1 MVVANPNL
9 IKEIKTHSKQNF
21 NIDACFNCGT
31 CTAIC
36 PLSTEEYQFPRAMI
50 RYGVVG
56 QKQKLLSEKRL
67 WMCSA
72 CNDCSESCP
81 RNATPGE
88 YMNAVRKWAITQYDV
103 SRISRLLFRNKWNFK
118 IASVLV
124 AFFFGAL
131 FLAVSDFN
139 INFDA
144 RPIAIFDFFP
154 YEFIHYFSIG
164 VFAIVG
170 LIAGLSLLNQG
181 IKIFKAENDNIRQG
195 ITDARQNKEALTVF
209 HLIFSPILMIKEAFS
224 VLIFEVFGQK
234 RQYECLTEKKTSTL
248 SKINS
253 KWMYHV
259 FTIWGFIGLFLATV
273 LDMFLKPNHNEIP
286 QLGNVL
292 FGIRLL
298 GIISGTFFVIGVSA
312 FILMRLFKVN
322 KYYSNSTF
330 EDYFILVTL
339 WIIGVSGVLLT
350 ATLYW
355 NFIPAPFAYAFFIIH
370 ITAFF
375 ELMVFAPF
383 TKFAHVWYRTFA
395 FWIYYGVEKRKSKVA
410 S

>member
-1 MVVANPNL
+1 MVVVNPNL
-9 IKEIKTHSKQNF
+9 IKDIKKHSKQEF
-21 NIDACFNCGT
+21 NVDACFNCGT
-31 CTAIC
+31 CTAVC

-50 RYGVVG
+50 RYGMVG
-56 QKQKLLSEKRL
+56 QKKKLISEKRL

-72 CNDCSESCP
+72 CNDCSDSCP

-88 YMNAVRKWAITQYDV
+88 YMNAVRKWAISQYDV
-103 SRISRLLFRNKWNFK
+103 SGISRFLFRNKWNFK

-139 INFDA
+139 IDFDK

-154 YEFIHYFSIG
+154 YEFIHNFSLALFVI
-164 VFAIVG
+164 IG
-170 LIAGLSLLNQG
+170 LIVGLSLLNQA
-181 IKIFKAENDNIRQG
+181 INIFKAENEDIRQG
-195 ITDARQNKEALTVF
+195 LIDARHNKEALTVF
-209 HLIFSPILMIKEAFS
+209 HLLFSPILMIKEAIS
-224 VLIFEVFGQK
+224 VGIFEVFGQK
-234 RQYECLTEKKTSTL
+234 RQYECLTETKTSFKQ
-248 SKINS
+248 KINS

-259 FTIWGFIGLFLATV
+259 FTIWGFIGLLGATV

-286 QLGNVL
+286 QIDNAL
-292 FGIRLL
+292 FAIRLL
-298 GIISGTFFVIGVSA
+298 GIISGIFFITGVTA
-312 FILMRLFKVN
+312 FILMRLLKVN

-330 EDYFILVTL
+330 EDYFILITL
-339 WIIGVSGVLLT
+339 WVIGVTGVLLT

-355 NFIPAPFAYAFFIIH
+355 NFIPASFAYAFFIIH
-370 ITAFF
+370 IVAFF

-395 FWIYYGVEKRKSKVA
+395 FWIYYGVEKRKAKAVS
-410 S
+410 